1 MWYSLNVFV
10 ILKNY
15 FNHRNGN
22 MRQYI
27 NVRTYLVLFAL
38 VIAGLALY
46 YFTHIVR
53 EMEKEEQRR
62 VELLVEAIESIG
74 SEETTTQGA
83 NITYISKVID
93 YNTSIPL
100 LITTNEGEII
110 SYVNFD
116 EDKVARRKNYLENKL
131 AQFKENNQV
140 ITISAGGVKQLVY
153 YGDSHI
159 LADLRY
165 YPFILISIIFV
176 FIFILYIVI
185 SNIQNNIQHQLW
197 VGMSKETA
205 HQLGTPLTSIVSWM
219 ELLKAHEANRPW
231 LEEMEKDVVRLQLI
245 TERFSK
251 IGSTPKLED
260 DDIIVHLDEMVDYMQ
275 LRSPAKVKITFDHD
289 VEESHLLMS
298 APLFNWVVENIIRN
312 ALDAM
317 EGKGS
322 IHINLHHELRRV
334 LIDITDT
341 GKGIPRAQWKKI
353 FTPGFST
360 KKRGWGL
367 GLSLAK
373 RIIEEYHKGEL
384 FVKHSELGKGTTFRI
399 ILRR

>member
-1 MWYSLNVFV
+1 
-10 ILKNY
+10 
-15 FNHRNGN
+15 

-46 YFTHIVR
+46 YFTHIVS
-53 EMEKEEQRR
+53 EMEQEEQKR
-62 VELLVEAIESIG
+62 VELLVEAIQTIG
-74 SEETTTQGA
+74 NDQSTPHGA
-83 NITYISKVID
+83 NVTYISKVIE

-100 LITTNEGEII
+100 IITDQEENIL
-110 SYVNFD
+110 SYINFD
-116 EDKVARRKNYLENKL
+116 EKKIENRKNYLANKL
-131 AQFKENNQV
+131 QQFKENNQV
-140 ITISAGGVKQLVY
+140 IKITSGAVNQLVF

-165 YPFILISIIFV
+165 YPFILISTIFV

-219 ELLKAHEANRPW
+219 ELLKERPENKPW
-231 LEEMEKDVVRLQLI
+231 LIEMEKDVTRLQLI
-245 TERFSK
+245 TDRFSK

-260 DDIIVHLDEMVDYMQ
+260 DDIVFHLREMTDYMQ
-275 LRSPAKVKITFDHD
+275 LRSPAKVKITFEHD
-289 VEESHLLMS
+289 VAESHLLLS
-298 APLFNWVVENIIRN
+298 APLFNWVIENLIRN

-334 LIDITDT
+334 IIDVCDT
-341 GKGIPRAQWKKI
+341 GKGIPKSQWSKV

-373 RIIEEYHKGEL
+373 RIVEEYHKGEL